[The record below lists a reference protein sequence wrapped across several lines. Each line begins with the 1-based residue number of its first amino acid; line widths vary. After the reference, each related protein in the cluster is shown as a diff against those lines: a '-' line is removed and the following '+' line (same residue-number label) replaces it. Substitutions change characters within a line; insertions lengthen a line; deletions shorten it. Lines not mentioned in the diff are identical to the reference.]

1 MMMSKYACFD
11 FGQSLGGKPILQ
23 AEGKDKWASAKG
35 ITEKNVWGRSI
46 GEDLEAKLE
55 SARDATRD
63 GLSKA
68 RDSTESLY
76 RDARSAT
83 ERKAD
88 EARYAAESKK
98 EEAKAGWFS
107 WLGWGRSKVD
117 EGKGKTEAEADRVK
131 KEGAQKVAD
140 ASESVKQRAEKHT

>member
-1 MMMSKYACFD
+1 MEDTSKL
-11 FGQSLGGKPILQ
+11 LGSTLMNDSIIQ
-23 AEGKDKWASAKG
+23 AEGKEKWASVKG
-35 ITEKNVWGRSI
+35 TAEKDIRGRSI
-46 GEDLEAKLE
+46 GEDLEAKIE

-88 EARYAAESKK
+88 EARHAAESKK

-131 KEGAQKVAD
+131 REGAQKVAD

>member
-1 MMMSKYACFD
+1 MLALISGSRWEESRSYRHKEKVNGPLQRALRRKMS
-11 FGQSLGGKPILQ
+11 G
-23 AEGKDKWASAKG
+23 
-35 ITEKNVWGRSI
+35 SI

-68 RDSTESLY
+68 CDSTESLY

-88 EARYAAESKK
+88 EASYAAESKK
-98 EEAKAGWFS
+98 EEAKTGWFS

-117 EGKGKTEAEADRVK
+117 EGKGKTEAEADRVER
-131 KEGAQKVAD
+131 EGAQKVAD
-140 ASESVKQRAEKHT
+140 ASESVK

>member
-76 RDARSAT
+76 RDARSVT

-88 EARYAAESKK
+88 EARHAAESKK
-98 EEAKAGWFS
+98 EEAKAGWFR
-107 WLGWGRSKVD
+107 WLGWGKSKVD

-131 KEGAQKVAD
+131 REGAQKVAD
-140 ASESVKQRAEKHT
+140 ASESVEQRAEKDT